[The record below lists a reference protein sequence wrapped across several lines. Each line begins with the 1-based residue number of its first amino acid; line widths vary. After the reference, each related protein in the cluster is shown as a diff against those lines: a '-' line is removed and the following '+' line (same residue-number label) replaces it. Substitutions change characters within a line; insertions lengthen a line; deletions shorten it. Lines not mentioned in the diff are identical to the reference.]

1 MSREGVAIKVKIGL
15 RENGHAD
22 YPNWGLLPMVKA
34 GTTPESQQIVKWR
47 YDRCGH
53 CEEHIDSPAG
63 MQWGMMIVTEQY
75 ANEAVAMFPD
85 TVSIMS
91 EADAK
96 AFWED
101 KAYKRV
107 SKDKINNRA
116 LEDFNTELSLR
127 KALGQNTTA
136 LEVRIVKALDRNDDS
151 EQGVHKNKEK
161 DFNDAKLYLGFTI
174 KS

>member
-1 MSREGVAIKVKIGL
+1 
-15 RENGHAD
+15 
-22 YPNWGLLPMVKA
+22 
-34 GTTPESQQIVKWR
+34 
-47 YDRCGH
+47 
-53 CEEHIDSPAG
+53 
-63 MQWGMMIVTEQY
+63 
-75 ANEAVAMFPD
+75 MFPD
-85 TVSIMS
+85 TISIMS